1 MSPSQIYKIM
11 KYSCRDVDLRGLA
24 PCICPGHIIERAKYN
39 VDLVREA
46 GGHRL
51 MEADRAIL
59 CEFVSNDGDNQLWAV
74 L

>member
-1 MSPSQIYKIM
+1 M
-11 KYSCRDVDLRGLA
+11 CA
-24 PCICPGHIIERAKYN
+24 GHIIERAKYN

-59 CEFVSNDGDNQLWAV
+59 CGLMISNDGDNPLCAV